1 MVGPFGDWVK
11 YSLEEGTHLVTE
23 CDGVR
28 LLSAGRHELL
38 RRVPD
43 ALADVFRVGSTAPGA
58 RMTFAEICHG
68 RTFHRPSGKALC
80 VDL

>member
-11 YSLEEGTHLVTE
+11 YSLEAGTHLVTE

-28 LLSAGRHELL
+28 LLSAGAHELL

-58 RMTFAEICHG
+58 HN
-68 RTFHRPSGKALC
+68 P
-80 VDL
+80 

>member
-1 MVGPFGDWVK
+1 M
-11 YSLEEGTHLVTE
+11 TE

-28 LLSAGRHELL
+28 LLSAGAHELL

-58 RMTFAEICHG
+58 QNPPSVYDIVVAMEGGVDEG
-68 RTFHRPSGKALC
+68 RLSAVAYVVLHRPY
-80 VDL
+80 VDAAGA

>member
-28 LLSAGRHELL
+28 LLSAGCHELL

-43 ALADVFRVGSTAPGA
+43 ALADVFRVGSTAPG
-58 RMTFAEICHG
+58 THG
-68 RTFHRPSGKALC
+68 RPVHGPLTGQGVRCAGRL
-80 VDL
+80 